1 MADEVVDVVIR
12 PDGKVE
18 MHVSGVDGMVCVE
31 HTDQLVSLLGGD
43 VEAQELTAE
52 AYVQAEAEAEIDRQ
66 NRLWH

>member
-1 MADEVVDVVIR
+1 MAGEIVDVLIR

-18 MHVSGVDGMVCVE
+18 LHVTGVDGMVCVE
-31 HTDQLVSLLGGD
+31 HTEQLVSLLGGD

-52 AYVQAEAEAEIDRQ
+52 AYVQTEGEIDRQ